1 MGGCFPLFYYQYS
14 TSGGGVHAESL
25 IFRRRRNNLQN
36 EHMFVKKKY
45 LTPFPLSCNITR
57 VIAMEKILEQT
68 LLYDFYGELLT
79 EHQKRVYEDVV
90 LNDYSLSE
98 IADELGISRQGVHD
112 MVKRCSRLLNGYEE
126 KLHLV
131 EKFVSL
137 KEKVGE
143 IRKIA
148 KTRESDPD
156 MEEIEKISARILE
169 EL

>member
-1 MGGCFPLFYYQYS
+1 
-14 TSGGGVHAESL
+14 
-25 IFRRRRNNLQN
+25 
-36 EHMFVKKKY
+36 
-45 LTPFPLSCNITR
+45 
-57 VIAMEKILEQT
+57 MEKILEQT

-148 KTRESDPD
+148 KTREADPD